1 MTQDERIATLER
13 EILGLKEELR
23 KNKKPTVW
31 KKVKEN
37 FRKEFDS
44 FNWVDEWNFT
54 NIDGKLITQKNDMN
68 ESYNISQAIGTL
80 VRIASK
86 RKGVNYLEESDFDR
100 AIRMTQQILE
110 IMQNERR

>member
-23 KNKKPTVW
+23 KNKKATVW

-37 FRKEFDS
+37 FREEFDS
-44 FNWVDEWNFT
+44 FNWIDEFNFT
-54 NIDGKLITQKNDMN
+54 NTDGKLITHKSGMN

-86 RKGVNYLEESDFDR
+86 RKSINHLEESDFDR
-100 AIRMTQQILE
+100 AIKMTQQILE
-110 IMQNERR
+110 IMKNERR